1 VVRHVAIVTGANSG
15 IGAATAAQLAADGT
29 AVVVA
34 YKQVPVLDTT
44 GTPLSYNENRMVSG
58 EKVADSIRSA
68 GGRAVA
74 IDADLLD
81 ALSAQ
86 VLFDFAEESFGPV
99 DILVHNAS
107 GWLRGDS
114 FLANRVDEAGRTSTE
129 VVGELIDLT
138 FGVDAKAGAL
148 LIAQFARRYLDR
160 DATWGRIVTLTS
172 GSTGGFPGE
181 VTYGAAKAAL
191 ESYTLSA
198 FRELAKTGVTANV
211 LYPPVTD
218 TGWVNDGVR
227 RFVESDS
234 DHIHVAEPSD
244 VAEVIA
250 WLCSDA
256 ARMITGNIIRMR

>member
-1 VVRHVAIVTGANSG
+1 MQHVAVVTGANSG
-15 IGAATAAQLAADGT
+15 IGAATAAQLASDGI
-29 AVVVA
+29 AVVVT

-44 GTPLSYNENRMVSG
+44 GTPTTYNENRMVSG
-58 EKVADSIRSA
+58 DKVAASIRDA
-68 GGRAVA
+68 GGMAAA
-74 IDADLLD
+74 IEADLLD
-81 ALSAQ
+81 AASAQ
-86 VLFDFAEESFGPV
+86 VIFDFAQQSFGPV

-114 FLANRVDEAGRTSTE
+114 FVANRIDEAGRASAE
-129 VVGELIDLT
+129 VAGELIDLT

-160 DATWGRIVTLTS
+160 EATWGRIVTLTS

-227 RFVESDS
+227 SFVESDP

-244 VAEVIA
+244 VADVIA

-256 ARMITGNIIRMR
+256 ARMITGNVIRMR